1 MARSKKSKSPALTQT
16 PEECK
21 KTAKSFADLPKEFQ
35 MPAEELEMVQEELQG
50 KGLKYGTP
58 AAAIE
63 VMERRLALLKKNK
76 AQTISTLE
84 ECEDAH
90 LRITLKEELKTLNKE
105 IEAAQTRLD
114 AYRFQQAKEN

>member
-1 MARSKKSKSPALTQT
+1 MARSKKPKSPDLTQT

-50 KGLKYGTP
+50 KALKYGTP

-63 VMERRLALLKKNK
+63 AMQRRLALFKKNK
-76 AQTISTLE
+76 AKTSLALE

-90 LRITLKEELKTLNKE
+90 LRKDLKEELKTLNKE

-114 AYRFQQAKEN
+114 AYKFQQTKEN

>member
-1 MARSKKSKSPALTQT
+1 MARSKKPKSPDLTQT

-50 KGLKYGTP
+50 KALKYGTP

-63 VMERRLALLKKNK
+63 AMQRRLALLKKNK
-76 AQTISTLE
+76 AQTISTME
-84 ECEDAH
+84 ECEDGP
-90 LRITLKEELKTLNKE
+90 LRKALKEELKTLNKE
-105 IEAAQTRLD
+105 IEDAQTRVD
-114 AYRFQQAKEN
+114 GYKFHHKQEN